1 MFEDLKLHLE
11 EIQKALL
18 LDSHLFIGDV
28 EVIAP
33 SVSIENNDIINWDKI
48 LPCLERIMRTC
59 YKSEGAIKPGSD
71 KLLVSKLVHVTH
83 HESTIEHAAVI
94 SFRMI
99 IDRGISHEVVRHR
112 IASYSQESTRYVN
125 YSKKGGGQVIYP
137 YHLINKSDEEKVFWY
152 NGLCEAFKSYHE
164 ALKLGW
170 TPQEARTFLPH
181 ATKTELIATFNFRSL
196 RNFFKLRMSKAA
208 HPDIKLI
215 AEYAAALTK
224 EKIEVIFDDINSVV

>member
-11 EIQKALL
+11 EVEQAVIA
-18 LDSHLFIGDV
+18 DSHLFTGAV

-33 SVSIENNDIINWDKI
+33 SVSIENEDIINWEKV

-59 YKSEGAIKPGSD
+59 YKSEGVIKPGSD
-71 KLLVSKLVHVTH
+71 KILVNKLVHVTH
-83 HESTIEHAAVI
+83 HESTIEHAAVV

-137 YHLINKSDEEKVFWY
+137 YHLINKSDTEKLFWY
-152 NGLCEAFKSYHE
+152 DGVCAAFKNYHD
-164 ALKLGW
+164 ALHFGW

-181 ATKTELIATFNFRSL
+181 AAKTELIATFNFRSL
-196 RNFFKLRMSKAA
+196 RNFFNLRMSKAA

-224 EKIEVIFDDINSVV
+224 EKIDVIFDDINITN